1 MQGIEAT
8 ATPRDRYKT
17 LNQMVAEQLT
27 DDIVAGHLPPG
38 KKLSEPELAAEYGVS
53 RGPVREALRLLEGN
67 GLVQIVAGKGA
78 TVTKLTSAEIVEAYA
93 IRAELESLGARIGV
107 RSIDQATLDEMGVA
121 LRRMGESVESPA
133 DWIKANDEF
142 HLLLYRASG
151 MWQLCEIVSGLM
163 IKARPYRFA
172 HLTPRETLVA
182 AHTRHIP
189 LYEAICRGDAAVAE
203 KLTRA
208 ELTRAQ
214 AAVGGTAVPD
224 DEADAA

>member
-1 MQGIEAT
+1 MQGIDAT

-27 DDIVAGHLPPG
+27 DDIVAGNLAPG
-38 KKLSEPELAAEYGVS
+38 RKLSEPELAAEYGVS

-67 GLVQIVAGKGA
+67 GLVRIVAGKGA
-78 TVTKLTSAEIVEAYA
+78 TVTKLTREEIAETYA
-93 IRAELESLGARIGV
+93 IRGELESLGARIGV
-107 RSIDQATLDEMGVA
+107 PRVDRATVDAMGVL
-121 LRRMGESVESPA
+121 LRRMGESVDSPA
-133 DWIKANDEF
+133 DWIKLNDEF

-151 MWQLCEIVSGLM
+151 MSQLCEIVSALM

-172 HLTPRETLVA
+172 HLTPRETLVG

-189 LYEAICRGDAAVAE
+189 LYEAISRGDAAAAE
-203 KLTRA
+203 ELTRA
-208 ELTRAQ
+208 ELTRAE
-214 AAVGGTAVPD
+214 AAVTETAAPG